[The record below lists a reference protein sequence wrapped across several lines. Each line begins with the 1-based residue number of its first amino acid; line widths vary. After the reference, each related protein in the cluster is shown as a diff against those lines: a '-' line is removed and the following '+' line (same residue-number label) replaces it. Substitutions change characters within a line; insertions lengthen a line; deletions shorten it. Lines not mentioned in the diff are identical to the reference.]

1 MMGVDQSLVWVVVAL
16 VLWGMVMVYSASIAM
31 PDNPRFSRYT
41 HTHFLIRHVM
51 AITVGCVMAL
61 LAFQVPMETWEKM
74 ARPLFVLSLI
84 LLALVAAN
92 VPFFNQR
99 VLLLGPQRLSK
110 PLVWRLAELVLLYF
124 VVGGVGLALENHA
137 GQIAPQGWEFY
148 AVTGTMFVT
157 LAFPGFVYRYLMH
170 RKH

>member
-1 MMGVDQSLVWVVVAL
+1 MNTSTQ
-16 VLWGMVMVYSASIAM
+16 
-31 PDNPRFSRYT
+31 
-41 HTHFLIRHVM
+41 
-51 AITVGCVMAL
+51 ITA
-61 LAFQVPMETWEKM
+61 
-74 ARPLFVLSLI
+74 LI

-92 VPFFNQR
+92 LPFINQR

-110 PLVWRLAELVLLYF
+110 PLVWRLGELVLLYF
-124 VVGGVGLALENHA
+124 VVGGVGLALENHS